1 MKNRHIVWMA
11 ACLLLAGL
19 TASPAAQEITFSSSW
34 SSRPVIRIAQ
44 DFFLGAGERVSD
56 VRLVFGNATIEGEV
70 DGDVVVVLG
79 SLRMTGT
86 AVVEGSIAVIGGSAE
101 FGSGVSVERDI
112 VVVGGTLTGD
122 GFSRGGDQVVV
133 GSRWLGDA
141 LSGVVPWMTR
151 GLIWGRLIVPDLEW
165 VWAMVGIFFVVY
177 LALVIVFRD
186 AVDATARTIATRP
199 VSAFMTGLLVLLL
212 LAPVIALLMA
222 TVVGLLL
229 VPFVICAAV
238 AAGLLGKAAV
248 LRAMGGSF
256 VRGDEDSAGRTLL
269 AFIVGFALLTLAYMV
284 PVLGFV
290 AWSLTSVL
298 GLGAATSTLRGM
310 LRRER
315 PQPPAPA
322 TPPAPPAPPADGPGR
337 PGEPVPA
344 PALMPS
350 YSPASEPDLPLRSDA
365 AEPAPYEPPKPPPPP
380 PVAPAAPSGS
390 LHREGLAK
398 YPRASFFDRLAAF
411 ALDCVLVAIAMELL
425 DWDRYEGLYMMM
437 LLGYHIAFWA
447 WRGTTMGGIII
458 GLRVIRTHGTELQP
472 SDALVRGLASVF
484 SLAALGIGC
493 FWMLQDPESQTWHDK
508 IAGTLVVKV
517 PRDQV
522 MP

>member
-1 MKNRHIVWMA
+1 MKNRYIAWMA

-79 SLRMTGT
+79 SLRLTGT

-101 FGSGVSVERDI
+101 FAPTVTVERDI

-133 GSRWLGDA
+133 GSRWLGDV

-151 GLIWGRLIVPDLEW
+151 GLIWGRLIVPDLAW

-177 LALVIVFRD
+177 LTLVVVFRD
-186 AVDATARTIATRP
+186 AVDATARTVTTRP
-199 VSAFMTGLLVLLL
+199 VSAFMIGLLVLLL

-229 VPFVICAAV
+229 VPFVLCAAV
-238 AAGLLGKAAV
+238 AAALLGKAAV
-248 LRAMGGSF
+248 LRAMGGSI

-290 AWSLTSVL
+290 MWSLTSVL

-315 PQPPAPA
+315 PQPPPAPA
-322 TPPAPPAPPADGPGR
+322 TPPPPPGPPAPAGPGVQDE
-337 PGEPVPA
+337 GVAA
-344 PALMPS
+344 PAMMPS
-350 YSPASEPDLPLRSDA
+350 YSPASEPDLPLRSDVT
-365 AEPAPYEPPKPPPPP
+365 EPAPQAPPPPP
-380 PVAPAAPSGS
+380 LAPSTPPGS